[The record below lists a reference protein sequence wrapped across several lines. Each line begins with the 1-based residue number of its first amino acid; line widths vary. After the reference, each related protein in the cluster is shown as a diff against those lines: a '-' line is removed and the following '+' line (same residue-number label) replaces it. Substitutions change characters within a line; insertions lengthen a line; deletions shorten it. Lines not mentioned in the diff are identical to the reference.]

1 MGSRLRLRT
10 CTCSLW
16 PRSAA
21 AWPRRLRN
29 SSFRNRPRS
38 RADKFLCKTSGGISP
53 LRKYA
58 EEDLDKEVR
67 REGGA
72 MPEQERS
79 EAIKRFQ
86 AHEVEVYRR
95 SVEWDRQ
102 RKEDL
107 AKWKSVTLTTI
118 YQSVHRV
125 SDDFA
130 ERGSPFL
137 FSSIPMQPESSA
149 VFRIKTD
156 AGVRLF
162 AKLQFDLADG
172 QVTATSTVAGVEFL
186 SSVPGRDV
194 TREWVELVAERVLIA
209 MLNAA

>member
-1 MGSRLRLRT
+1 MRQQGQVGCAT
-10 CTCSLW
+10 
-16 PRSAA
+16 
-21 AWPRRLRN
+21 RR
-29 SSFRNRPRS
+29 FATRS

-118 YQSVHRV
+118 YQSVQGV

-137 FSSIPMQPESSA
+137 FSPVPMQPESSA

-186 SSVPGRDV
+186 SSVPGGDV

-209 MLNAA
+209 MLNAALGNTGRASALGQEV